1 MIDPFT
7 FLLKLLGY
15 EKKEPSALLQH
26 MTSFTHNSWLQDL
39 QDSNR
44 IKNYEVKLWTE

>member
-15 EKKEPSALLQH
+15 EKKEPSLLLKH
-26 MTSFTHNSWLQDL
+26 IITFTHNSWLQDL

-44 IKNYEVKLWTE
+44 IKDYEVHLYTE